1 MKAITRSIKSWI
13 KIAPRQRVS
22 FVIPVIIACFAS
34 SPWAQAVS
42 PPPDGGYPNFTTA
55 EGENA
60 LLNLTTGSGNTAVGS
75 FSLESLTGG
84 SFNTGIGAG
93 TLVLNTG
100 DSNTA
105 TGAAALLLN
114 TTGTNNTANGTA
126 ALVNNATGE
135 DNTAVGAF
143 ALNSN
148 TASSNTATGSN
159 ALLSNTSGNDN
170 TAIGASAL
178 QSNTTAVGNTA
189 VGSEALVANT
199 TGALNTVV
207 GAAAMPSNTIGND
220 NTAVGPHALFSNT
233 EGNNNTALGRAA
245 MEGNTTGVDN
255 TAIGFFAL
263 AANTTAQNNTAVG
276 FEALKSFNGIVGF
289 NTAVGANALSNA
301 TTGDNNTAIGDG
313 ALSNLTA
320 GLSNIAIGLGAG
332 SQLTT
337 GIGNV
342 FIGIVGSVPGEDSH
356 TYIRN
361 IDTDTV
367 AGANVTVDLATG
379 RIGHAASSKRYKE
392 EIAPMNNASE
402 MLYRLTPVT
411 FRYKKEINRTQ
422 SLEYGLIAEDVAEVD
437 PDLAIRDGKGRIES
451 VRYDHVNA
459 MLLNE
464 FLKEHRKVQ
473 ELEATVVHQ
482 QKSFA
487 RQQAQIEALASGL
500 QKVSA
505 ELEISRPAPQVA
517 SLPAVALRE
526 GGNNP

>member
-1 MKAITRSIKSWI
+1 MKAITRSINSWI
-13 KIAPRQRVS
+13 KIAPRQRAS
-22 FVIPVIIACFAS
+22 FAIPVIIACFAS

-55 EGENA
+55 EGQNA
-60 LLNLTTGSGNTAVGS
+60 LFNLTTGSGNTAVGS
-75 FSLESLTGG
+75 FSLESLTTG
-84 SFNTGIGAG
+84 SFNTAVGAG

-114 TTGTNNTANGTA
+114 TTGANNTANGTA
-126 ALVNNATGE
+126 ALVNNSTGE

-189 VGSEALVANT
+189 VGSDALVANT

-220 NTAVGPHALFSNT
+220 NTAVGPRALFSNT

-255 TAIGFFAL
+255 TA
-263 AANTTAQNNTAVG
+263 VG
-276 FEALKSFNGIVGF
+276 FEALKSFNGSLGF

-301 TTGDNNTAIGDG
+301 TIGSSNTAIGEA
-313 ALSNLTA
+313 ALTSLTS
-320 GLSNIAIGLGAG
+320 GFSNIAIGRGAG
-332 SQLTT
+332 SQLT
-337 GIGNV
+337 IGVNNV
-342 FIGIVGSVPGEDSH
+342 FIGIVGGDPGEDSH

-392 EIAPMNNASE
+392 EITPMNNASE

-437 PDLAIRDGKGRIES
+437 SDLTIRDGKGRIES

-517 SLPAVALRE
+517 SLPAEALRE